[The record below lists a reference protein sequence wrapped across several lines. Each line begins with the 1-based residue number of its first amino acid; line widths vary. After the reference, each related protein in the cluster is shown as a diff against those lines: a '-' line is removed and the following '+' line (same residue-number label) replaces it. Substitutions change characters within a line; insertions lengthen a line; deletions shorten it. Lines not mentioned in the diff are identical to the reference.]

1 VTEDRE
7 VGYRPWGMYEVLHT
21 DDHCKVKKIT
31 VKPRQKLSLQSHK
44 HRRETWIILFGVALF
59 QRGDDH
65 ISKAVAG
72 EHIVI
77 EKEEK
82 HRIEN
87 TGEEDLVFIEVQTG
101 ESFDESDIVR
111 YEDSYGRV

>member
-1 VTEDRE
+1 MIEDRE
-7 VGYRPWGMYEVLHT
+7 TGYRPWGMYEVLHI
-21 DDHCKVKKIT
+21 DEKCKVKKIT

-44 HRRETWIILFGVALF
+44 HRRETWIILLGVGFF
-59 QRGDDH
+59 QRGEDH
-65 ISKAVAG
+65 ISKAVVG
-72 EHIVI
+72 DHIII

-87 TGEEDLVFIEVQTG
+87 VGEEDLVFIEVQTG